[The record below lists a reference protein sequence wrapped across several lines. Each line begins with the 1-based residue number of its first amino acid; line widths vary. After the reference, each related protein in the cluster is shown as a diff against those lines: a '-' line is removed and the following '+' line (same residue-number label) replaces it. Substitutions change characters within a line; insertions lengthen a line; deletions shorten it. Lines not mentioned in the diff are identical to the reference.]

1 MTVAVGLIDAFAL
14 CAAELGM
21 FSAARL
27 FAGQLLAEPDAG
39 VVTQVTELLGT
50 RFPVFDV
57 VVHRALSERRLA
69 PIDPAPVLDALR
81 GLSRLVVVG
90 VEAECLDALLG
101 RVPGLR
107 IALGP
112 DVLEGANLDRVAA
125 NSRTE
130 VEFLGLDSFQAWAG
144 RHSGLLTTVYG
155 CDGFQATVCQAWLR
169 AHGPDVRSRFRTL
182 IGWNILGP
190 KMASYPRWLGDTD
203 AGEFAPLVGTSEEA
217 S

>member
-69 PIDPAPVLDALR
+69 PIDPAPVLDAL
-81 GLSRLVVVG
+81 
-90 VEAECLDALLG
+90 LG

-107 IALGP
+107 IALVP

-125 NSRTE
+125 NYRNE